1 MQNITGQLKFL
12 GILGLLVASSHSL
25 ANQVWE
31 KPIAPGLVYRME
43 IQQDPPRIIHVLK
56 LVTSNPVTSVVPELT
71 GRTVYDSKGD
81 GRGSVSQLVKDTNAL
96 AAINAD
102 FFPST
107 GDPLGLMV
115 KEGQFLSL
123 PNPKRA
129 SFAWGPNGSVFG
141 FSKFSGSAVTETG
154 NSIEISGLNE
164 ECQENRVTLNS
175 PEAGIS
181 KSKNPCITAILKVD
195 GGRLLPSTQIGATVM
210 ATSSDG
216 ANMPLKAGQFTLV
229 AQGSKMSQLSELK
242 AGQRLTL
249 KLNTTGFDWEK
260 LDNAVSGG
268 PMLVRNGE
276 IYIDSDSEGF
286 DKTFTDTRHPRT
298 AVGRTNEGDLLFV
311 AIDGRQKMSVGAT
324 LAEEAQ
330 ILKNLGCRDAINLD
344 GGGSTCMN
352 IFGLNMS
359 RPSDKV
365 GERAVANGIVFYG
378 PKLLVADQKLKIVV
392 PATISANGT
401 GQAKVVDKDGKEIP
415 NIEVFWSLQ
424 GSAWVDQGGQLN
436 GLEPG
441 TANLEAYVRG
451 MTLTAKVVVK

>member
-1 MQNITGQLKFL
+1 MQLKYL
-12 GILGLLVASSHSL
+12 GIFGLLVTSSHSL

-56 LVTSNPVTSVVPELT
+56 LVTSNPVTSVVPELA
-71 GRTVYDSKGD
+71 GKTVYDAKGD
-81 GRGSVSQLVKDTNAL
+81 GRGTVSQLVKDTNAL
-96 AAINAD
+96 AAINGD
-102 FFPST
+102 FFPFT

-141 FSKFSGSAVTETG
+141 FSKFSGSAVTDNGTA
-154 NSIEISGLNE
+154 IEINGFNE

-175 PEAGIS
+175 PDAGLS
-181 KSKNPCITAILKVD
+181 KSKSPCTTVILKVD
-195 GGRLLPSTQIGATVM
+195 GGRLSPSTQIGATVV
-210 ATSSDG
+210 ASSSDG

-229 AQGSKMSQLSELK
+229 AQGNRMSQLSELK

-260 LDNAVSGG
+260 LDNAIGGG
-268 PMLVRNGE
+268 PLLIRNGE
-276 IYIDSDSEGF
+276 IYVDSESEGF
-286 DKTFTDTRHPRT
+286 DKAFSDARHPRT
-298 AVGRTNEGDLLFV
+298 AVGRTTEGDLLFV

-324 LAEEAQ
+324 LQEEAQ

-359 RPSDKV
+359 RPSDKG
-365 GERAVANGIVFYG
+365 GERPVANGIVFYG
-378 PKLLVADQKLKIVV
+378 PKLLVADQKLRIVV
-392 PATISANGT
+392 PATISATGS

-415 NIEVFWSLQ
+415 NIEIFWSLQ
-424 GSAWVDQGGQLN
+424 GSAWVDQGGQIN
-436 GLEPG
+436 GLEAG
-441 TANLEAYVRG
+441 TATLEAYVRG
-451 MTLTAKVVVK
+451 ALLTAKVVVK